1 VEKLPGIILV
11 VVTVLI
17 RVTSGGH
24 SDIVVEER
32 AMFAE
37 NAEPEKSRVASKTTL
52 VWLRKYVLAIVHHML
67 LRSRS

>member
-1 VEKLPGIILV
+1 MEGKVFILVLV

-24 SDIVVEER
+24 SDIGVEER

-37 NAEPEKSRVASKTTL
+37 NAEPVFYEPVKCLFSQKFT
-52 VWLRKYVLAIVHHML
+52 
-67 LRSRS
+67 